1 MRRFRLIQFISF
13 MVLAITVMN
22 INALHACPSCFGDV
36 NSSQQ
41 AGLNGAIITLVG
53 LTGFILTSVSIFF
66 FMMVKRTKKLQTII
80 GDTPHDGGIN

>member
-1 MRRFRLIQFISF
+1 MRRFRLTPYILF
-13 MVLAITVMN
+13 VLLAITAMN
-22 INALHACPSCFGDV
+22 IDALHACPSCFGDV
-36 NSSQQ
+36 NASQQ

-80 GDTPHDGGIN
+80 GDLPHDEGTN